1 MFPRPLFPFL
11 LWLTNFCR
19 DLTATFYRTKFSQE
33 LPIKCAKIGC
43 NQPRVISNVLASW
56 RPMKLRL
63 LTINWHNGKESKTYS
78 AENQLAQESPVCRTS
93 SDMYIIYGTHLTV
106 LTMMRLQTTMISG
119 NIMIILCIV
128 YVSSLESNYKSNTL
142 SPFSES
148 QILHVNC
155 KCSYCSRHPFDRNL
169 FKFTFSS

>member
-19 DLTATFYRTKFSQE
+19 DLTGTFYRTKFSQE

-78 AENQLAQESPVCRTS
+78 AENLLALESPVCRTS
-93 SDMYIIYGTHLTV
+93 SDMYIIYGTRKIVFNSILSCDMVIFTTHVKKLV
-106 LTMMRLQTTMISG
+106 WKVDLQ
-119 NIMIILCIV
+119 
-128 YVSSLESNYKSNTL
+128 
-142 SPFSES
+142 F
-148 QILHVNC
+148 
-155 KCSYCSRHPFDRNL
+155 
-169 FKFTFSS
+169 